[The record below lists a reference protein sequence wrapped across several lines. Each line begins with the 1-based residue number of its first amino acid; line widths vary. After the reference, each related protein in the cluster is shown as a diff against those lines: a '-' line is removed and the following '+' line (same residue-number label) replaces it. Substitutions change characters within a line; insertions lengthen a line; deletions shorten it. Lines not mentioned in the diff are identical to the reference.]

1 MFSITFLRWITLS
14 SILFWLVFYWQGG
27 KKAIIDI
34 RESIN
39 SKNSR
44 LDTALLIVI
53 ALCSVGIIGIGVLAS
68 LGLLPIILSQNLA
81 MTFTGMLFS
90 VLGIMGM
97 FYCRLHLGN
106 FWTAEINLS
115 KSHQIIDTGPYS
127 FVRHPIYAF
136 AILMYIGLGLAFLSQ
151 WIMILEGIIVV
162 AYLLKTK
169 DEDNFLENN
178 LSGYREYKLRV
189 RYLLVPGLW

>member
-1 MFSITFLRWITLS
+1 MFSTTFLRWITLS

-68 LGLLPIILSQNLA
+68 LGLIPIILSQNLA
-81 MTFTGMLFS
+81 ITFTGMLFS

-115 KSHQIIDTGPYS
+115 KSHQIIDTGPYR

-136 AILMYIGLGLAFLSQ
+136 AILMYIGLGLVFLSQ
-151 WIMILEGIIVV
+151 WIMILVGIIVV
-162 AYLLKTK
+162 AYILKTK
-169 DEDNFLENN
+169 DEDKFLEKN

>member
-53 ALCSVGIIGIGVLAS
+53 SLCSVGIIGIGVLAS
-68 LGLLPIILSQNLA
+68 LGLLRIILSQNLA

-151 WIMILEGIIVV
+151 WIMILVGIIVV
-162 AYLLKTK
+162 AYILKTK
-169 DEDNFLENN
+169 DEDNFLEKN